1 MNTIFKSI
9 DTFIRKS
16 RIVWIIL
23 GLVTLF
29 AVTYT
34 IVSIA
39 AARKKISQLNEIY
52 ASEKPLQGNDVPD
65 IFQLRKQNAFVLSKL
80 ALAKGDSVSLVVN
93 LPDSMVTLDLKGV
106 SIHFA
111 KIVKYDVSAVFNALS
126 PDAMLNLMGKPLK
139 VQNHYSTIV
148 KEQRIVRMAPKDTI
162 EAANTTVVQDTT
174 DLRPSYYYLGL
185 DHGIEITVTHEHN
198 EDYSYMPLVI
208 GQKRK
213 IFGATLDSMKRMKLP
228 GFVPAIR
235 IELHKSDA
243 KTIFKALPDEA
254 LVVIRY

>member
-1 MNTIFKSI
+1 MNTFFKAI

-23 GLVTLF
+23 ITVTAF
-29 AVTYT
+29 AAIYT
-34 IVSIA
+34 VVSIA

-52 ASEKPLQGNDVPD
+52 ASEKPMQGNDIPEV
-65 IFQLRKQNAFVLSKL
+65 FQIRKQNAYVLSKL

-106 SIHFA
+106 SIHHA
-111 KIVKYDVSAVFNALS
+111 KIVKSDVSAVFNALS

-139 VQNHYSTIV
+139 VQSHYSTIV
-148 KEQRIVRMAPKDTI
+148 KEQRIVRKAPKDTI
-162 EAANTTVVQDTT
+162 EAANTTIVQDTT
-174 DLRPSYYYLGL
+174 DLRPSFYYLGL
-185 DHGIEITVTHEHN
+185 DHGIVITVTHEHN
-198 EDYSYMPLVI
+198 ADYSYMPLVI
-208 GQKRK
+208 GQKQK
-213 IFGATLDSMKRMKLP
+213 IFSETLDSMKRMKLP
-228 GFVPAIR
+228 GFVPSIR

-254 LVVIRY
+254 MVVIRF